1 MHDDIHYLSI
11 IIDTENNHNEILSD
25 QLPKIVKTLSV
36 RLRIPSVDGHNSV
49 QEVYNFVLKPL
60 LLQLVSFSEEFPF
73 TIVYCK
79 LQ

>member
-1 MHDDIHYLSI
+1 MHDDIHYLSRV
-11 IIDTENNHNEILSD
+11 IDTENHNEILSD

-60 LLQLVSFSEEFPF
+60 LLQLVSFSEEFHF
-73 TIVYCK
+73 TVVYHK